1 MQKYL
6 RRRIFHSLITLFGIS
21 VFVFVLLR
29 VVPGDPAQLLLP
41 EGSLKAEIEE
51 MRHLMGLDEPIYVQ
65 YAVFVRDAVSGH
77 FGESFQFQVPASE
90 VLMERLPATLKLTA
104 SAAALMIIVSIP
116 LGILAAVNRGSILDL
131 VTTLFATL
139 GQSIPNFWL
148 GIMAI
153 LIFSLTLYW
162 LPVTGMSSWK
172 NYILPTITL
181 GAPNIALITRLTRS
195 SMLEVLQKD
204 YVRTAYAKGLKEW
217 IVVCYHAFKNAS
229 LPIVTVLGLLVG
241 TFIGGAVITETIF
254 DWPGIGQLVVQS
266 IERRDF
272 PILQAVLLMS
282 ALAFVMIN
290 LLLDL
295 LYKFLDPRIEY

>member
-1 MQKYL
+1 
-6 RRRIFHSLITLFGIS
+6 
-21 VFVFVLLR
+21 
-29 VVPGDPAQLLLP
+29 
-41 EGSLKAEIEE
+41 
-51 MRHLMGLDEPIYVQ
+51 MRELMGLNKPIYLQ
-65 YAVFVRDAVSGH
+65 YIIFVKDAASGH
-77 FGESFQFQVPASE
+77 FGESFMFQVPASE
-90 VLMERLPATLKLTA
+90 VLLERLPATLKLTA

-116 LGILAAVNRGSILDL
+116 LGILAAVKRGSKLDL
-131 VTTLFATL
+131 ITTLFATL

-254 DWPGIGQLVVQS
+254 GWPGIGQLVVQS

-282 ALAFVMIN
+282 ALAFVVIN